1 MKIQLSFIFNDR
13 ELTIA
18 EKTFFFLIIEVSI
31 MIIDEKKNDVALFDR
46 DCLLKDTFFIS
57 STFFIS

>member
-31 MIIDEKKNDVALFDR
+31 MIIDEKKNDVALLDSDF
-46 DCLLKDTFFIS
+46 LFKYKFFI
-57 STFFIS
+57 